1 MKRGALLL
9 VLMWLAAG
17 PAWAKGGAE
26 PLTLEGPITEGSLI
40 RGATVPGA
48 RVTLAGRVLRLTRD
62 GHFVFAFGRDAP
74 VKAVLVVLLPKGRKI
89 VRELRVVQRK
99 YKTQRIKGLPKRKV
113 TPSPGDLKRIT
124 AESAVIRAARARYTG
139 RAWYRGKFLWPAR
152 GRISGVYGS
161 QRVLNGKPRRPHLG
175 IDVAAPTGTPVI
187 APVAGKVSLARADM
201 FFTGHTIMLD
211 HGQGVSTV
219 YAHLSKLL
227 VKKGQMVKRGA
238 RIGLI
243 GATGRVTGP
252 HLHWGVALFGTRV
265 DPYLLTGPMPKGK

>member
-1 MKRGALLL
+1 MRIGAA
-9 VLMWLAAG
+9 VLAIMLAAG
-17 PAWAKGGAE
+17 APASAKGGAE
-26 PLTLEGPITEGSLI
+26 PLTLEGPITEGSLV

-48 RVTLAGRVLRLTRD
+48 RVTLAGRKLRVTRD

-74 VKAVLVVLLPKGRKI
+74 GKAVLTVLLPGGRKI
-89 VRELRVVQRK
+89 IRELRVVQRK

-113 TPSPGDLKRIT
+113 TPSPEDMKRIT
-124 AESAVIRAARARYTG
+124 AESAVIRAARARYTDG
-139 RAWYRGKFLWPAR
+139 AWYRGKFLWPAR

-175 IDVAAPTGTPVI
+175 IDVAGPTGTPVV
-187 APVAGKVSLARADM
+187 APVDGKVSLARPEM
-201 FFTGHTIMLD
+201 FFTGNTVMLD
-211 HGQGVSTV
+211 HGQGVSSV

-227 VKKGQMVKRGA
+227 VKEGQMVRRGT

-265 DPYLLTGPMPKGK
+265 DPYLLTGPMPK